1 MPFSVA
7 VARWSLKPKVV
18 VQLRPRAANIV
29 SYLDSWFAPTDLYGI
44 IFKSKS
50 GKDENLNSMQF
61 NTQADLDNYNNNLV
75 ETNVRLMGDK
85 TVVGQVVQLLSYIRH
100 AIRNNLKTT
109 IEVDIANTVANVPF
123 MLDANGMEVPDLV
136 TVKKVQV
143 N

>member
-1 MPFSVA
+1 MPLS
-7 VARWSLKPKVV
+7 SLITRIIYGKKH
-18 VQLRPRAANIV
+18 
-29 SYLDSWFAPTDLYGI
+29 YGI
-44 IFKSKS
+44 IFNSQRGKKRKFLIPSK
-50 GKDENLNSMQF
+50 EYNIIMQF

-123 MLDANGMEVPDLV
+123 MLDVNGMEVPDLV